1 MSKQT
6 LMLGLIGTTK
16 NGTSKTEI
24 HFASDNRHLELH
36 QESGY
41 VVASIPVGT
50 ARALAQADNRWEV
63 AIALY
68 DLHIGTG
75 KLIA

>member
-1 MSKQT
+1 MSNNT

-16 NGTSKTEI
+16 NGTTKTEI
-24 HFASDNRHLELH
+24 HFAQDKRFLELH

-41 VVASIPVGT
+41 VVASLPVGT

-68 DLHIGTG
+68 DLHVGTG